1 MGKTTPTETMDA
13 GLPKRTLR
21 PRAPQ
26 QQPPPPGEPK
36 KKRQRTEVV
45 VQERQ
50 NPEETNLE
58 AELAKEIELAQAP
71 PSKRRRLL
79 KVRHPQLTPS
89 K

>member
-21 PRAPQ
+21 KRVAK
-26 QQPPPPGEPK
+26 QQPPPPEEPE

-50 NPEETNLE
+50 NPEESNLE
-58 AELAKEIELAQAP
+58 AELAKELELAQAP

>member
-21 PRAPQ
+21 KRAPQ
-26 QQPPPPGEPK
+26 QQPPSPGEPE

-50 NPEETNLE
+50 NPEESNLE
-58 AELAKEIELAQAP
+58 AELAKEIELVQAV

>member
-1 MGKTTPTETMDA
+1 MGKRTPKETMDS

-21 PRAPQ
+21 VRGPQ
-26 QQPPPPGEPK
+26 QQPPPPGEPE

-50 NPEETNLE
+50 NPEETDLE
-58 AELAKEIELAQAP
+58 AELAKELELAQAA